1 VIDHIELQLGERKIS
16 GELTPLTGLIALGR
30 ARPVTKPSSVP
41 KENIDSGV
49 MLPLIT
55 ERPEAMNCITAQM
68 ASHITCITLVKLM
81 LAVFRYP

>member
-16 GELTPLTGLIALGR
+16 GELTPL
-30 ARPVTKPSSVP
+30 P

-49 MLPLIT
+49 MLPLST